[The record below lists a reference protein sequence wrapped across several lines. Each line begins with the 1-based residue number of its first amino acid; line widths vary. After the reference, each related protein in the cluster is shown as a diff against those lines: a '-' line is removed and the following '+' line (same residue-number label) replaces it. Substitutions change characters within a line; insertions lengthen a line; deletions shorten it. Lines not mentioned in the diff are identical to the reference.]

1 MYFVEHPVAATVC
14 NFPPQY
20 LHKPYVVGFDQY
32 GYIKLQTTLDGTQLA
47 VLKH

>member
-1 MYFVEHPVAATVC
+1 MVEHPVAATVC

-20 LHKPYVVGFDQY
+20 LHKKYVVGFDQY
-32 GYIKLQTTLDGTQLA
+32 GYVKLQTTLDGTQLA